1 MNEMTSVDKIRDLI
15 YYLLNKDGYVTSN
28 ELADQINVSTKTVYR
43 MISKINKES
52 EKQVISSE
60 RGLGYRVEY
69 SDILRKLVNSD
80 VDIQNVT
87 PVERRNRILKRLL
100 LSSPVSIQ
108 EEGLWAEYYVGD
120 SVRSLDKKVMKSI
133 LTEFNLKL
141 EISYKGMKITGNE
154 LAIRSALRE
163 LVDDKNIVDL
173 TQVAD
178 NKNFKQKYDV
188 NFVTRQIEFIEDRL
202 GIKIPYPYNINLFTH
217 LYILLSRYR
226 ESTNSLKDADVNE
239 LLNINE
245 TLLSISKDVIRNI
258 STYLGIKVDD
268 KEINY
273 VYEYLSSSS
282 FKGQDEIKTQYDSEV
297 MRITK
302 DLVSEVYRYLGVENY
317 NSDTLISKLAKHVRP
332 LLNRLKNNI
341 KVNNNLLEQIKL
353 EYGDILEGVVKG
365 ANDVQKKYHLNDIDE
380 NEAGYITLY
389 FAQDIEENRKK
400 ISVLIM
406 CATGIGTSQLL
417 KTKVHNSFPDIEINN
432 VIGTNRLDDYDIS
445 KVDLVISTIEPNRP
459 TSIPIVLVSSL
470 FTDKDKALVQKKI
483 KEIRKQ

>member
-1 MNEMTSVDKIRDLI
+1 MTSVDKEHDLI

-28 ELADQINVSTKTVYR
+28 EIADQINVSTKTVYR
-43 MISKINKES
+43 MISKINEES

-69 SDILRKLVNSD
+69 SAILRKLVNSD

-87 PVERRNRILKRLL
+87 PVERRNRILKHLL
-100 LSSPVSIQ
+100 LSSPRSIQ
-108 EEGLWAEYYVGD
+108 ENNPWKEYYVGD

-133 LTEFNLKL
+133 LSRFNLKL
-141 EISYKGMKITGNE
+141 IISNNSIKVIGNE
-154 LAIRSALRE
+154 LAIRRALRE

-173 TQVAD
+173 TQIAD

-188 NFVTRQIEFIEDRL
+188 SFVTRQIEFIEDKL

-226 ESTNSLKDADVNE
+226 ESVNLLKNSDVSELSNLNE
-239 LLNINE
+239 NLLD
-245 TLLSISKDVIRNI
+245 ISEEVIRNI
-258 STYLGIKVDD
+258 SNYLGIKVDD

-282 FKGQDEIKTQYDSEV
+282 FKGQDDIKPKYDSEV
-297 MRITK
+297 IQVTK
-302 DLVSEVYRYLGVENY
+302 DLVVSVYYYLGVENY
-317 NSDTLISKLAKHVRP
+317 NSDILTNKLVKHVRP

-353 EYGDILEGVVKG
+353 EYGDILEGVIKG
-365 ANDVQKKYHLNDIDE
+365 ANEVKKKHHLNEIDE

-400 ISVLIM
+400 IRVLIM

-417 KTKVHNSFPDIEINN
+417 KTKVHNSFPDIEIKN
-432 VIGTNRLDDYDIS
+432 VIGTNSLDDYDIS
-445 KVDLVISTIEPNRP
+445 KIDLVISTIEPNRP
-459 TSIPIVLVSSL
+459 TFIPIVLVSSL